1 MKKISILI
9 LMLLLQGSILLSQ
22 VAINID
28 GSLPDNSAMLDVQS
42 TSKGLL
48 IPQMSMAQR
57 NSILLPAPGLLVFQN
72 DATAGFYYNAGS
84 RMVPNWKLVGSN
96 AGPWLYSGTTIY
108 YNAGNVGIGTSSPA
122 ARFHVANGDAL
133 INGLTVGR
141 GPWNIAN
148 NTVLGMQA
156 LQNGD
161 AGTGITA
168 IGAMALANATE
179 QSDLVAV
186 GDSALYNNGLN
197 AVQSYHGTENTAVGP
212 KSLYSNTTGF
222 WNTALGYRAMYAN
235 TGGYYN
241 TAVGH
246 RALECNTTGYQN
258 TACGFPALKSNTQGE
273 RNAAFGSASLQTNT
287 IGNYNSA
294 FGYATLYSNTT
305 GSSNVAIGLR
315 ALYSN
320 TDRSDLVAIGDSA
333 LYNNG
338 LNVSASYH
346 ATSNTAIGSNAL
358 YSNTVGYSNTAI
370 GSGAL
375 YSNTYGYYNTAIGSE
390 ALYSDAYGCYNTA
403 LGYEALEKLGTYA
416 SGYGNCAIGYRS
428 LEDLSDGSNNTAI
441 GRSSLSNLSSGEDNV
456 AVGDASGPYQW
467 AGTSHCSRGTMLGVA
482 AGVSQD
488 FAENFTAL
496 GYYAEVDASYQ
507 VRIGNDNV
515 TSIGGYTGW
524 TTLTTDESYQFNVRE
539 NVAGLDFILK
549 LRPVTYQMDVEKLA
563 DFRSKRRK
571 NRPDSLENEKLLRL
585 EAEGRQ
591 QKSMEV
597 YSGFVAQEVEKA
609 ALETGYDFS
618 GLDVPKSE
626 SGLYGLR
633 YAEFVV
639 PLVKGMQEQ
648 QAIIEN
654 QQKQIDELLKRIK
667 ELEAH
672 R

>member
-9 LMLLLQGSILLSQ
+9 VVLLLQGSLLLSQ
-22 VAINID
+22 VAINMD

-48 IPQMSMAQR
+48 VPQMSMAQR

-72 DATAGFYYNAGS
+72 DATTGFYYNAGS
-84 RMVPNWKLVGSN
+84 RMLPNWKLVGSN

-108 YNAGNVGIGTSSPA
+108 YNSGNVGIGTSTPA
-122 ARFHVANGDAL
+122 ARFHVANGDAM

-148 NTVLGMQA
+148 NTVLGTQA

-197 AVQSYHGTENTAVGP
+197 VIQSYHGTENTAVGP
-212 KSLYSNTTGF
+212 KALYSNTTGYR
-222 WNTALGYRAMYAN
+222 NTALGYRALYSN
-235 TGGYYN
+235 TEGYYN
-241 TAVGH
+241 TAVGN
-246 RALECNTTGYQN
+246 RALECNTTGDLN
-258 TACGFPALKSNTQGE
+258 TAMGTEALHSN
-273 RNAAFGSASLQTNT
+273 A
-287 IGNYNSA
+287 
-294 FGYATLYSNTT
+294 T

-320 TDRSDLVAIGDSA
+320 TIRSDLVAIGDSA
-333 LYNNG
+333 LYFNGNN
-338 LNVSASYH
+338 ATEYYH
-346 ATSNTAIGSNAL
+346 AIENTAIGSKALYANTLGHYNTALGSRALFNNISGALNTSCGARAL
-358 YSNTVGYSNTAI
+358 YSNIDGFFNTAMGFNALSSNISGDCNTAI
-370 GSGAL
+370 GRAALSLNEGNDNTAVGASSLFQIASGDG
-375 YSNTYGYYNTAIGSE
+375 NTTIGHGTFMYLTEGSYNTAIG
-390 ALYSDAYGCYNTA
+390 
-403 LGYEALEKLGTYA
+403 YEAGGSR
-416 SGYGNCAIGYRS
+416 SGHNY
-428 LEDLSDGSNNTAI
+428 
-441 GRSSLSNLSSGEDNV
+441 
-456 AVGDASGPYQW
+456 
-467 AGTSHCSRGTMLGVA
+467 GTMLGT
-482 AGVSQD
+482 GTETLTYSIN
-488 FAENFTAL
+488 NFTAL
-496 GYYAEVDASYQ
+496 GSNAEVDASNQ
-507 VRIGNDNV
+507 VRIGDDLV
-515 TSIGGYTGW
+515 TSIGGYAGW
-524 TTLTTDESYQFNVRE
+524 TTLTTDGSYQFNVRE

-549 LRPVTYQMDVEKLA
+549 LRPVTYQMDVEKLVNI
-563 DFRSKRRK
+563 RSERRKRR
-571 NRPDSLENEKLLRL
+571 PDALKNEKLYRL

-609 ALETGYDFS
+609 AMETGYDFS
-618 GLDVPKSE
+618 GLDAPRSE
-626 SGLYGLR
+626 WGLYGLR

-639 PLVKGMQEQ
+639 PLVKAVQEQ
-648 QAIIEN
+648 QSIIEN
-654 QQKQIDELLKRIK
+654 QQKQIDELLRRIK